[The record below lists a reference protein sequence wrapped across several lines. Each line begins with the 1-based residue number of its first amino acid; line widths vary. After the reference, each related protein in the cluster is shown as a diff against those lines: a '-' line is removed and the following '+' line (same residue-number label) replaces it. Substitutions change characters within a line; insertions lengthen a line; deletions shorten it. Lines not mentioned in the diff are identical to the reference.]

1 MSALNNIHGLGSG
14 PSGRGGGGGGGS
26 SSEGPGCMD
35 QIKAGWVSLPLFNKF
50 IFTTLSGCAILSW
63 FTPVVGLCMLAPG
76 FLLKFQVWR
85 LFTGTFVVDG
95 LLSWLFTIFSYT
107 PSAMVEE
114 NAMGTVPFAIRFFKL
129 TLFINIVYSAVSIG
143 LGLLVL
149 PAIMRQ
155 PSMGLWPVI
164 FCDMVIQCY

>member
-1 MSALNNIHGLGSG
+1 MNNIHGLNSGGSG
-14 PSGRGGGGGGGS
+14 RGGARGANGGGGGGYSGT
-26 SSEGPGCMD
+26 PGCMD

-50 IFTTLSGCAILSW
+50 IFSTLTACAILSW
-63 FTPVVGLCMLAPG
+63 FTPVVSLCMLAPAH
-76 FLLKFQVWR
+76 LLTFQVWR

-95 LLSWLFTIFSYT
+95 LLSWLFTLFSYI

-129 TLFINIVYSAVSIG
+129 TLFINVVYTVFAIAV
-143 LGLLVL
+143 GLLLL
-149 PAIMRQ
+149 PGIMRQ

-164 FCDMVIQCY
+164 FCDMVI